1 MVTHIQHR
9 NTAHKNTAFW
19 YHSKIKDIMYKQKV
33 KQLLTAAIVFTMA
46 VGLYGCSPDEEAAS
60 SYDDRGA
67 ETPHGETPK
76 DTNASST
83 TAAAPGPTQ
92 RSKRTQINGSDD
104 QFTIMVYMCGTDL
117 ESNYGAATA
126 DILEMCEADIND
138 SVNILLYTGGTNEWQ
153 NSLISSDT
161 NQIWQ
166 VMHEDIVCVEEDL
179 GARPMTDPDTLSG
192 FVNYC
197 SEHYPANRNVLI
209 LWDHGGGALYGYGI
223 DEIFAGDS
231 MQLNEIDSALENAGV
246 TFDFIGFDAC
256 LMATVETACMAEHH
270 ADYMIGSEEVEPG
283 TGWFYTDWLNL
294 ICSNPSV
301 STEEIGKV
309 IADDF
314 IQVCWENNAND
325 ESTLSVIDLT
335 KMYNVYD
342 ALCTF
347 STNAREQL
355 DGNNFKI
362 VSHSVSNTKAFGDD
376 SYDTIDLMHFAQNCD
391 IAGSKELVAAVDNAV
406 VYSATSKN
414 VANANGMTIYV
425 PYNDI
430 YSFENMLDVYRDI
443 GLEGEYTEFIKA
455 FANIVVGGQGYIG
468 SNTPIDALDDG
479 SEPDDQPDFSG
490 WFDFDWFDEDYVSG
504 YADSYEED
512 MYDSEDLI
520 VEDRGD
526 YFALAL
532 SDEDWEIISDIQMQ
546 LFYDDGEGYI
556 DLGTD
561 NYFEVDDDGALMVDY
576 DGLWFTLGDAI
587 VPLYVSTDGD
597 LVEGSIPCELNGEY
611 VNLVVHWNE
620 DGIGIIEGAIR
631 FYENGMSMKGLIP
644 VEDGD
649 MIQLLCDYYTYDGE
663 YDDAYNLDEPF
674 AYDSS
679 AGIEY
684 APSGEG
690 EYLLY
695 YCLTDIYNNTYYV
708 EPVSLIFGE

>member
-1 MVTHIQHR
+1 MRKTKIIQR
-9 NTAHKNTAFW
+9 LKP
-19 YHSKIKDIMYKQKV
+19 
-33 KQLLTAAIVFTMA
+33 LIVLVLA
-46 VGLYGCSPDEEAAS
+46 GALYGCGSEEQTSS

-67 ETPHGETPK
+67 A
-76 DTNASST
+76 ASREDNHQDDSASMPPAT
-83 TAAAPGPTQ
+83 DSGLTQ
-92 RSKRTQINGSDD
+92 RARRTEIKGTDD

-126 DILEMCEADIND
+126 DILEMCAADIND
-138 SVNILLYTGGTNEWQ
+138 SVNVLLYTGGTSTWQ
-153 NSLISSDT
+153 NDLISPDT

-166 VMHEDIVCVEEDL
+166 VVHEGLVCIEEDM
-179 GARPMTDPDTLSG
+179 GARSMTDPSTLSD
-192 FVNYC
+192 FVSYC
-197 SEHYPANRNVLI
+197 GEHYPANRNVLI
-209 LWDHGGGALYGYGI
+209 MWDHGGGALYGYGI
-223 DEIFAGDS
+223 DENFGGDS
-231 MQLNEIDSALENAGV
+231 MQINEIDSALADADV

-283 TGWFYTDWLNL
+283 SGWFYTNWLDL
-294 ICSNPSV
+294 ICDNPSV
-301 STEEIGKV
+301 PTEEIGKM

-314 IQVCWENNAND
+314 IQVCWEENASD
-325 ESTLSVIDLT
+325 DCTLSVIDLT
-335 KMYNVYD
+335 EMFHVYD

-347 STNAREQL
+347 ASNAKEQL
-355 DGNNFKI
+355 DGNHFKV
-362 VSHSVSNTKAFGDD
+362 VSHSVSNTKSFGDD

-391 IAGSKELVAAVDNAV
+391 IEGSKELVDAVGNAV
-406 VYSATSKN
+406 AYAATSRN
-414 VANANGMTIYV
+414 VSNANGMTIYV

-430 YSFENMLDVYRDI
+430 YSFENMLAIYRDI
-443 GLEGEYTEFIKA
+443 GLEGAYTEFIKA

-468 SNTPIDALDDG
+468 SNTPVDALDSDDQA
-479 SEPDDQPDFSG
+479 DDQPDFSG
-490 WFDFDWFDEDYVSG
+490 WLDFDWFDEDYVSG
-504 YADSYEED
+504 YADSYEETA
-512 MYDSEDLI
+512 YDSEDLI

-526 YFALAL
+526 YFALTL

-587 VPLYVSTDGD
+587 VPLYISTEEDI
-597 LVEGSIPCELNGEY
+597 VEGYIPCELNGEY
-611 VNLVVHWNE
+611 VNLVVRWNE
-620 DGIGIIEGAIR
+620 EGTGVIEGAIR

-649 MIQLLCDYYTYDGE
+649 EIQLLCDYYTYDGE

-679 AGIEY
+679 MGIEY
-684 APSGEG
+684 TPSGDG

-708 EPVSLIFGE
+708 EPVALIFGE